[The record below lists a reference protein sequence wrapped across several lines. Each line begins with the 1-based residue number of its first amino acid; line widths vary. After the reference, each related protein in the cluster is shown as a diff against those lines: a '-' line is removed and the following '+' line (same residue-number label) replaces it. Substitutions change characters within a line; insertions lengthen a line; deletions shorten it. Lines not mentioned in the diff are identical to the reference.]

1 MRHVMEGILLRRD
14 NEMNKNRRAIAS
26 SSRRRVSREDF
37 LLVPESL
44 TVVKAEAKCLKF
56 RDCPQAIMNEC
67 PAMFQ
72 NVERWCWLAAGTL
85 SGLKVPATRV
95 KPVAAC
101 SQCDIYRAK
110 HSTGPEA

>member
-1 MRHVMEGILLRRD
+1 
-14 NEMNKNRRAIAS
+14 MNKHRRAIAS
-26 SSRRRVSREDF
+26 SGRRRVSHEDF

-44 TVVKAEAKCLKF
+44 PIGKAEVKCLKF

-67 PAMFQ
+67 PSMFQ
-72 NVERWCWLAAGTL
+72 NAERWCWLAAGTL

-101 SQCDIYRAK
+101 SQCDIFMAK
-110 HSTGPEA
+110 HSMRPEA